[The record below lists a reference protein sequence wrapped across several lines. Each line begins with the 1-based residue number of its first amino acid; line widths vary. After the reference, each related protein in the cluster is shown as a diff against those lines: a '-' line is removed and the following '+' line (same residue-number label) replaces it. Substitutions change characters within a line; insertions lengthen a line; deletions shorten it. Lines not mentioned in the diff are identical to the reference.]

1 MEQGV
6 LKPLFQTNNR
16 KDGHNMYKKLVG
28 MIAEAITNEELN
40 EVMGKIDLAF
50 QQEKITWKDH
60 EVLYKIASRLYNS

>member
-1 MEQGV
+1 MD
-6 LKPLFQTNNR
+6 TT
-16 KDGHNMYKKLVG
+16 MYKKLVG